1 MSQIIDSGAA
11 LLAESRHNH
20 DRAIADLAK
29 ATEHRDAV
37 QARIVALGAKRSEI
51 AARRA
56 AGKGDDLADGAAL
69 QIVALDLEG
78 LTNDLLPAAEAEV
91 KAATAN
97 VQRAA
102 VQVSTAERRL
112 ARTEDEATL
121 AALVPHLGALADKLY
136 ATLVEV
142 KALNGRLG
150 QRDCWAPSHALQ
162 QELRRLEHSVFI
174 ARPA

>member
-1 MSQIIDSGAA
+1 MINPRAA
-11 LLAESRHNH
+11 LLAEARHNH
-20 DRAIADLAK
+20 DRAIADQSK

-37 QARIVALGAKRSEI
+37 QARIVALGAKRQEI

-78 LTNDLLPAAEAEV
+78 LTNDLLPAAEADV
-91 KAATAN
+91 KAATGN
-97 VQRAA
+97 VQQAA
-102 VQVSTAERRL
+102 VQVSTAEREL
-112 ARTEDEATL
+112 ARAEDEATL
-121 AALVPHLGALADKLY
+121 AALVPHVDKL
-136 ATLVEV
+136 ATLLHAALVEV

-150 QRDCWAPSHALQ
+150 RRDSWAPTHALQ